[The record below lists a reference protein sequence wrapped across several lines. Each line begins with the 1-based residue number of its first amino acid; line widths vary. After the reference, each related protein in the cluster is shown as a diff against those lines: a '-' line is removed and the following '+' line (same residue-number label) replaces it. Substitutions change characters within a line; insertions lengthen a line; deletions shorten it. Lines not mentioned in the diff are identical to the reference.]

1 MKETQLQN
9 KNSTNSFHQ
18 QTVLFES
25 HPKKSGRVSKTKE
38 AFKRCD
44 EGSTVFLC
52 ICFTHDDLRSII
64 CEWHRKRIVVRFC
77 LSVLDHKSLCLFS
90 HIYSNC
96 ILCGL
101 TLNNGPGS
109 MRLRRAFDSLSFVL
123 SISIRIF
130 VSILF
135 CLILLRM
142 ADFFI

>member
-9 KNSTNSFHQ
+9 KNSTNSYHQ

-25 HPKKSGRVSKTKE
+25 HPKKAVEYRKQRKLSNAVIKDLL
-38 AFKRCD
+38 FFC
-44 EGSTVFLC
+44 VFVLHMT
-52 ICFTHDDLRSII
+52 ICVPSFVNGTENELW
-64 CEWHRKRIVVRFC
+64 CGFC
-77 LSVLDHKSLCLFS
+77 RSVLDHKSLCLFS

-123 SISIRIF
+123 SISIPIF

-135 CLILLRM
+135 CLILLGM